1 MSHAVNV
8 TASNDA
14 SRSRP
19 TSRVNPRLD
28 KRLAAYMA
36 AAGAAGVGM
45 LALAVPAHAKVV
57 YTPDN
62 KQLPANGDLSVDL
75 NHDGIADFIF
85 SNFYSSTSS
94 VLGLSIS
101 PVNPSNEIF
110 SAGSVDHSVF
120 AAALPAG
127 VKIGPNGKFQKRL
140 GEGIAVGNNLNDSCR
155 GPWVRARERYLGLKF
170 IINGETHF
178 GWARLNVNC
187 VFPQPVHATLT
198 GYAYETVANKPIVS
212 GDTNGPNLGDA
223 PGTLGNLA
231 RGAAAISRWRDELP
245 TDEIH

>member
-8 TASNDA
+8 TANSN
-14 SRSRP
+14 SSRP
-19 TSRVNPRLD
+19 RQIAQVNIRLD
-28 KRLAAYMA
+28 KRLAAYMS

-45 LALAVPAHAKVV
+45 LALATPAHAKIV

-62 KQLPANGDLSVDL
+62 RQLPANGDLSVDL
-75 NHDGIADFIF
+75 NHDGISDFIL

-101 PVNPSNEIF
+101 PVDASNEIF

-127 VKIGPNGKFQKRL
+127 IKVGPNGKFQKRL

-155 GPWVRARERYLGLKF
+155 GPWVHARQQYLGLKF

-187 VFPQPVHATLT
+187 VFPQPVHAVLT

-212 GDTNGPNLGDA
+212 GDTKGADVSDN

-231 RGAAAISRWRDELP
+231 RGAAAIPDLRDEP
-245 TDEIH
+245 NRR

>member
-1 MSHAVNV
+1 MSHLSHRAGVNSYCPRQ
-8 TASNDA
+8 TAQA
-14 SRSRP
+14 
-19 TSRVNPRLD
+19 NPRFE
-28 KRLAAYMA
+28 KRLTAYIA

-45 LALAVPAHAKVV
+45 LALAAPAHAKIV

-75 NHDGIADFIF
+75 NHDGILDFVF

-101 PVNPSNEIF
+101 PDNPSNEIF

-140 GEGIAVGNNLNDSCR
+140 GEGVAIGNNLNDSCR
-155 GPWVRARERYLGLKF
+155 GPWVHARERYLGLKF
-170 IINGETHF
+170 IISGQIHF

-187 VFPQPVHATLT
+187 VFPQPVHAVLT
-198 GYAYETVANKPIVS
+198 GYAYETVANEPIVS
-212 GDTNGPNLGDA
+212 GDTNGPDLSDD

-231 RGAAAISRWRDELP
+231 RGAAAISSWRGQPP